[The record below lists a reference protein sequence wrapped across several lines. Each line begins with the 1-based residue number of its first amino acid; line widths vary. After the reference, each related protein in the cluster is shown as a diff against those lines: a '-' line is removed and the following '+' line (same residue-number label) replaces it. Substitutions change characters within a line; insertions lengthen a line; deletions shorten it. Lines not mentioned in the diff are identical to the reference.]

1 MVWKQP
7 LTLYPVKRRSGLRVV
22 PVRLAVLKKADYW
35 KSLERSFTRDFIEEC
50 KRRKAEEESAQ
61 VLKGEEE
68 SGKTTGE

>member
-1 MVWKQP
+1 M
-7 LTLYPVKRRSGLRVV
+7 
-22 PVRLAVLKKADYW
+22 RLAVLKKADYW